1 MLCLTRPLTPQS
13 KALAMY
19 VIGTAGH
26 VDHGKSTLVKALTD
40 IDPDRLPEEKER
52 EMTVDLG
59 FAWMTLPS
67 GREVSIVDVP
77 GHERFIKNMLAGVG
91 GIDLAMLI
99 VAADESVMPQTREHL
114 AILDILQIRRRL
126 VVITKTDLVDE
137 ELVELV
143 KAEVEDALED
153 TSFRGYPMV
162 GVSAYTGA
170 GLGDLRAAIDQVLDQ
185 TEARPDLGRPRLPV
199 DRCFSISGFGTVVT
213 GTLIDGVLA
222 VGQEVE
228 LSPSG
233 RRGRIRGLQSHKNKL
248 DHTTPGVRL
257 AVNISGL
264 SRTDIKRGEILTGP
278 GWLRPTQRLDARL
291 RMVKDAPHVLRHN
304 EGVTFHLFTSEASAR
319 VRLLDAERL
328 APGAEGWVQILL
340 SEELP
345 MVKGD
350 FFVIRSA
357 EDTLG
362 GGQVVDPNP
371 RRRHRRFNPELMERL
386 MMLDQGS
393 GEDILLSVAEQWG
406 PCDLTTLSRRANLP
420 QTEVLERIERLATE
434 EAVVVLGDLGSDNEA
449 AVYSGQGWNILKS
462 KLFVALR
469 TYHNQY
475 PLRRGVP
482 VQEVRSR
489 LGMAQPVFTRALT
502 RLTSEGDV
510 VETGQSLRLPGHQ
523 IALTPRMEQ
532 QVEGFLA
539 ALEQNPYSPP
549 NDQTLDPELLAV
561 LIDDRKVVKV
571 NESVVFAASA
581 YHDMTEKIISHLRDR
596 GSITVAEARTM
607 FNSSRKYVLPLLEY
621 LDQQHI
627 TRRVGD
633 ERVLR

>member
-1 MLCLTRPLTPQS
+1 
-13 KALAMY
+13 MY

-26 VDHGKSTLVKALTD
+26 VDHGKSTLVKALTN

-59 FAWMTLPS
+59 FAWMELPS

-91 GIDLAMLI
+91 AIDLAMLI

-114 AILDILQIRRRL
+114 AILDILQIRRGL

-143 KAEVEDALED
+143 MAEVEDTLHG
-153 TSFRGYPMV
+153 TSFQGCPMV

-170 GLGDLRAAIDQVLDQ
+170 GLPELLEHLDRILDDTQ
-185 TEARPDLGRPRLPV
+185 ARQDLGRPRLPV
-199 DRCFSISGFGTVVT
+199 DRSFSISGFGTVVT

-228 LSPSG
+228 LAPSG
-233 RRGRIRGLQSHKNKL
+233 RRARIRGLQTHNNKV
-248 DHTTPGVRL
+248 DHTEPGVRL
-257 AVNISGL
+257 AVNLSGIS
-264 SRTDIKRGEILTGP
+264 RADAQRGETLTTS
-278 GWLRPTQRLDARL
+278 GWLRPTRRLDARL
-291 RMVKDAPHVLRHN
+291 KIVAGAPHALRHN
-304 EGVTFHLFTSEASAR
+304 TGVTFHLFTSETNAR
-319 VRLLDAERL
+319 VRLLDADRL

-340 SEELP
+340 SEPLP

-350 FFVIRSA
+350 YFVVRSA

-362 GGQVVDPNP
+362 GGQVADPSP
-371 RRRHRRFNPELMERL
+371 RRRHRRFNPDVVEQL
-386 MMLDQGS
+386 MMLDQGT

-406 PCDLTTLSRRANLP
+406 PCDLTTLSQRSNLP
-420 QTEVLERIERLATE
+420 ADEVTQRSAQLAE
-434 EAVVVLGDLGSDNEA
+434 DGHVVVLGELGAEPDA
-449 AVYSGQGWNILKS
+449 VVYSTQSWNILKS
-462 KLFVALR
+462 KIFVALQS
-469 TYHNQY
+469 YHNQF

-489 LGMAQPVFTRALT
+489 LELSQPVSQRVLA
-502 RLTSEGDV
+502 RLAGEEYLVEEGPY
-510 VETGQSLRLPGHQ
+510 LRLPDHQ
-523 IALTPRMEQ
+523 VSLSTQMERQ
-532 QVEGFLA
+532 ATDYLR
-539 ALEQNPYSPP
+539 ALEQEPYSPP
-549 NDQTLDPELLAV
+549 SDRPVDPELLAV
-561 LIDDRKVVKV
+561 LVERGQVVKV
-571 NESVVFAASA
+571 NESVVFASSA
-581 YHDMTEKIISHLRDR
+581 FQEMSEKIIDHLKSK
-596 GSITVAEARTM
+596 GSITVGEARTM
-607 FNSSRKYVLPLLEY
+607 FDTSRKYVLPLLEH
-621 LDQQHI
+621 LDRQQI